1 MNGKDPTK
9 VDFSA
14 AHKAREIACRYLPG
28 HHWVQVQLSYAIGL
42 AQPLAIYID
51 TDEGQLDAPE
61 SLYEECTP
69 ARIVADLG
77 LKEIDYVELAKYGHF
92 R

>member
-28 HHWVQVQLSYAIGL
+28 HHWVEVQLSYAIGKDK
-42 AQPLAIYID
+42 PLAIYID
-51 TDEGQLDAPE
+51 TDKGSVEAPE
-61 SLYEECTP
+61 SLFEECTP
-69 ARIVADLG
+69 ARIIKDLKM
-77 LKEIDYVELAKYGHF
+77 KELDYVELAKYGHF